1 MIVLKLYCIYIISL
15 SIITFFIYGCDK
27 LLAIKRKRRISEHTL
42 LLLSVIGGALG
53 ALIAMYLFHH
63 KTRKRKFLVV
73 NYFVSGVE
81 VLILTWLYRG
91 GF

>member
-42 LLLSVIGGALG
+42 LLLSVIGGSLG

-81 VLILTWLYRG
+81 VLILIW
-91 GF
+91 FI